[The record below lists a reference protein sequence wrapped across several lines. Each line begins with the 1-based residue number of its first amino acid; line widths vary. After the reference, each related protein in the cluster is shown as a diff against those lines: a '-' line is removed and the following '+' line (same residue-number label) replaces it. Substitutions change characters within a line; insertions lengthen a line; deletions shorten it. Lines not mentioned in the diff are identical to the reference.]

1 MSDDKT
7 PPGGG
12 FTWGLTPSGEPEEPD
27 QQAEATT
34 PEEEQP
40 KPTLD
45 LGHFLALNQNEMIA
59 AATESIPAQQPEEP
73 AATPPPIPASA
84 TPPPIPASATPPVT
98 TPPVTTPPA
107 GDAPAPFSDDDG
119 EPTAAFDFRAPPP
132 PPVDPIQAP
141 VYHEGQALPWEQPPA
156 IDASLDGATEAL
168 GAEFVGLEKPAD
180 ESAPTSAI
188 DSLFGEEKFQE
199 YEPVAASA
207 LVPFVSRD
215 LVPVPAPNS
224 PAAAAAKPPRPPM
237 PKNQKILMWVAG
249 GLVAALV
256 LTGLFFVGTR
266 IGDSIPAAVEATPTP
281 TATPTAEPVAPVA
294 PVAAIGPV
302 PPGVYEWKD
311 LLGTECVDPYVSAW
325 EKEFTVVDCL
335 APHGGQL
342 AYRGR
347 FDDSALDPFPGVE
360 ALQARM
366 NLLCASQENIDYAAA
381 SQFADIQIAA
391 SYAGTE
397 ADWAS
402 GNRNYFCFVSRS
414 SGEPL
419 TISVAMP
426 ARAPVVIPVVPAPEP

>member
-12 FTWGLTPSGEPEEPD
+12 FTWGLTPGGEPEEPKTP
-27 QQAEATT
+27 AE
-34 PEEEQP
+34 PEPAESQPAEGDQP
-40 KPTLD
+40 KPPLD
-45 LGHFLALNQNEMIA
+45 LGHFLALNQDEMIA
-59 AATESIPAQQPEEP
+59 AATEQTAPAEQAPPAEP
-73 AATPPPIPASA
+73 
-84 TPPPIPASATPPVT
+84 
-98 TPPVTTPPA
+98 TPPA
-107 GDAPAPFSDDDG
+107 EASAPSFDDEG

-141 VYHEGQALPWEQPPA
+141 VYHEGRALPWEQPPA

-168 GAEFVGLEKPAD
+168 GAEFVGLESPAD

-188 DSLFGEEKFQE
+188 DSLFGDEKFQE
-199 YEPVAASA
+199 YQPVAASA
-207 LVPFVSRD
+207 LVPFVSRE
-215 LVPVPAPNS
+215 LVPVPGPD
-224 PAAAAAKPPRPPM
+224 AASGDEPPRGPL
-237 PKNQKILMWVAG
+237 PKSQKVLMWVAG
-249 GLVAALV
+249 GLVAALA
-256 LTGLFFVGTR
+256 LAGLFFVGTR
-266 IGDSIPAAVEATPTP
+266 IGDSMPAAVVTPTP
-281 TATPTAEPVAPVA
+281 TTTPTAAPDAPVA
-294 PVAAIGPV
+294 PVVAIGPV
-302 PPGVYEWKD
+302 APGVYEWKD

-325 EKEFTVVDCL
+325 EKEYTVVDCL
-335 APHGGQL
+335 SPHGGQL

-397 ADWAS
+397 DDWKS
-402 GNRNYFCFVSRS
+402 GNRNYYCFVSRS

-419 TISVAMP
+419 TVSVAMP

>member
-12 FTWGLTPSGEPEEPD
+12 FTWGLTPGGEPEEPEAP
-27 QQAEATT
+27 AE
-34 PEEEQP
+34 PKPSESQPSESDEP

-45 LGHFLALNQNEMIA
+45 LGHFLALNQDEMIA
-59 AATESIPAQQPEEP
+59 AATEQTAPAEP
-73 AATPPPIPASA
+73 VAPAESAAPAVASA
-84 TPPPIPASATPPVT
+84 PSY
-98 TPPVTTPPA
+98 
-107 GDAPAPFSDDDG
+107 DDDDEG

-141 VYHEGQALPWEQPPA
+141 VYHEGRALPWEQPPA
-156 IDASLDGATEAL
+156 VDASLDGATEAL
-168 GAEFVGLEKPAD
+168 AAEFVGLGSPAD

-199 YEPVAASA
+199 YQPVAASA
-207 LVPFVSRD
+207 LVPFVSRE

-224 PAAAAAKPPRPPM
+224 PAAGGDKPPRGPV
-237 PKNQKILMWVAG
+237 PKSQKVLMWVAG
-249 GLVAALV
+249 GLVAALA
-256 LTGLFFVGTR
+256 LAGLFFVGTR
-266 IGDSIPAAVEATPTP
+266 IGDSIPAAVVTSTPTP
-281 TATPTAEPVAPVA
+281 PPTAAPAAPVA
-294 PVAAIGPV
+294 PVVAIGPV
-302 PPGVYEWKD
+302 APGVYEWKD

-325 EKEFTVVDCL
+325 EKEYTVVDCL
-335 APHGGQL
+335 SPHGGQL

-397 ADWAS
+397 DDWKS
-402 GNRNYFCFVSRS
+402 GNRNYYCFVSRS

-419 TISVAMP
+419 TMSVAMP